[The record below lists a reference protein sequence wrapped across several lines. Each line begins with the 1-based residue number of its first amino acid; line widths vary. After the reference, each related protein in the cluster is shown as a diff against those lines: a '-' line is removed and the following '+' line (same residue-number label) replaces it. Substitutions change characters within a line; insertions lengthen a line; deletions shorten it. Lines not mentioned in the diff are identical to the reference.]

1 MGYQL
6 GVDLGTTYTAAAV
19 HRDGKVE
26 MCTLG
31 SASPVMPSVV
41 LLRADGEVL
50 EGEVAVRRGLAEPT
64 RVAREFKRRLGDPA
78 PLVLGGTPYGAE
90 ALMGHLLR
98 NVLATVTE
106 REGSPPDRVVLT
118 HPANFGPYKLDMMRE
133 VARLAGCDLDTTVFI
148 TEPEAAALSYAARNR
163 VEPGEI
169 VAVYDFGGGTFDAA
183 LVRRT
188 DQGFSL
194 IGKPEGMERF
204 GGIDID
210 AAIVSHVDQSLGGAI
225 ARLDTDDIEAQ
236 AAVSRLRDDC
246 RQAKE
251 ALSGDTDTSI
261 TVSVPGTQTNVRLT
275 RQELEDMVRPR
286 LRETVEALHRAVR
299 SAGLTMSE
307 ISRILLVG
315 GSSRIPLVSET
326 LQRDTGRP
334 VAVDAH
340 PKFAIAMGAAG
351 YQAST
356 SAAAPAGPT
365 LATQPGAP
373 PRKPDPL
380 SAESAMPNPG
390 GLPTLAAPS
399 AAAPPPAPRVAPAVP
414 PPGAPPGRPASS
426 PPPPPSA
433 PPAPPSVPPSVPMSA
448 PAAGSSSRKRTG
460 VLIGAGVALVAA
472 IGVGAALALGGG
484 GDAAPDNTEETR
496 PRRTDPPQTDPST
509 TIEDTTTVAGP
520 PEETMSIAQINASVV
535 TPADI
540 AADWVQVQFVPSTET
555 ALCGQTLPN
564 TAEVV
569 GGSAF
574 QRTVNGQA
582 QALVNDIESYAS
594 SAEAIENFQTFRSIL
609 STCPSFDLTDP
620 TTGAVVTAF
629 VQFFDDT
636 PQPGC
641 EGAASIRLD
650 SESADAPLATS
661 FFALQVCGANAISTR
676 LDLPSFPD
684 ALPEDLRNE
693 WINSLIAATDRVV
706 AISKFDGTGGGTTD
720 TIPPGIVTRENFLDL
735 LSISAGIEVTQE
747 MKDCFLAQTTE
758 LTQADLDAALGADPP
773 EDVSTTIGAALV
785 LCEVPL
791 EV

>member
-1 MGYQL
+1 VGYQL

-98 NVLATVTE
+98 NVLATVTA
-106 REGSPPDRVVLT
+106 REGAAPDRVVLT

-133 VARLAGCDLDTTVFI
+133 VARLAGCDLDATVFI

-163 VEPGEI
+163 VEPGQI

-188 DQGFSL
+188 ESGFSL

-225 ARLDTDDIEAQ
+225 ARLDTDDVDAQ

-286 LRETVEALHRAVR
+286 LRETVEALQRAVR

-315 GSSRIPLVSET
+315 GSSRIPLVAET

-351 YQAST
+351 YQAD
-356 SAAAPAGPT
+356 APASATATGAESPVLPT
-365 LATQPGAP
+365 LATQPVAP
-373 PRKPDPL
+373 PPKPEPL
-380 SAESAMPNPG
+380 SAESVMPMPA
-390 GLPTLAAPS
+390 GLPSLASGPSSSTPTVAPSGAPAGRPPEAPPPPPPQVPPARTGAPPPAPS
-399 AAAPPPAPRVAPAVP
+399 AAAPP
-414 PPGAPPGRPASS
+414 
-426 PPPPPSA
+426 
-433 PPAPPSVPPSVPMSA
+433 
-448 PAAGSSSRKRTG
+448 RKRKG
-460 VLIGAGVALVAA
+460 ALIGAGIAVAA
-472 IGVGAALALGGG
+472 ALGVGGVLALGGG
-484 GDAAPDNTEETR
+484 DGASPERTDESR
-496 PRRTDPPQTDPST
+496 PRRTDPPETDPST
-509 TIEDTTTVAGP
+509 TVEEPTTTAGP
-520 PEETMSIAQINASVV
+520 VEETMSIEQINASVV
-535 TPADI
+535 TSADI
-540 AADWVQVQFVPSTET
+540 AADWVQVQFVPSGN
-555 ALCGQTLPN
+555 AAICGQTLPN
-564 TAEVV
+564 TAEVA

-574 QRTVNGQA
+574 QRTVNGQQ
-582 QALVNDIESYAS
+582 QALVNDIESYAT
-594 SAEAIENFQTFRSIL
+594 SAQAIENFQTLRSIL
-609 STCPSFDLTDP
+609 TNCPSFDLTDP
-620 TTGAVVTAF
+620 ASGAVITTF

-636 PQPGC
+636 PQPSC
-641 EGAASIRLD
+641 QGAASIRLD
-650 SESADAPLATS
+650 SESGGTALSTS
-661 FFALQVCGANAISTR
+661 FFALQVCGANMISTR
-676 LDLPSFPD
+676 LDLPPFPD
-684 ALPEDLRNE
+684 ALPDDLRNE
-693 WINSLIAATDRVV
+693 WIGSLLASTDRVV
-706 AISKFDGTGGGTTD
+706 AISQFEGTGGGGGTSD
-720 TIPPGIVTRENFLDL
+720 TVPSGIVTRENFLDL
-735 LSISAGIEVTQE
+735 LSIGAGIEVTQE
-747 MKDCFLAQTTE
+747 MEDCFVQQTSD
-758 LTQADLDAALGADPP
+758 LTQDDFDAALSDSPP
-773 EDVSTTIGAALV
+773 DDVTTAIGLALV
-785 LCEVPL
+785 VCKVPL

>member
-31 SASPVMPSVV
+31 SSSPVMPSVV

-98 NVLATVTE
+98 NVLATVTA
-106 REGSPPDRVVLT
+106 REGAAPDRVVLT

-188 DQGFSL
+188 GEGFSL

-225 ARLDTDDIEAQ
+225 GRLDNDDIEAQ

-315 GSSRIPLVSET
+315 GSSRMPLVAET

-351 YQAST
+351 HHAT
-356 SAAAPAGPT
+356 APDAVSAAPV
-365 LATQPGAP
+365 
-373 PRKPDPL
+373 
-380 SAESAMPNPG
+380 
-390 GLPTLAAPS
+390 LPTPASQP
-399 AAAPPPAPRVAPAVP
+399 AAPPPTLEGLPSMSSTPPAHAPTAP
-414 PPGAPPGRPASS
+414 PPGPPANQPATT

-433 PPAPPSVPPSVPMSA
+433 PPTRPAPSAPGEA
-448 PAAGSSSRKRTG
+448 PAAGTPPRKRKG
-460 VLIGAGVALVAA
+460 VLIGAGIAVAA
-472 IGVGAALALGGG
+472 ALGVGGVLAFGG
-484 GDAAPDNTEETR
+484 GDEATPDRTDETR
-496 PRRTDPPQTDPST
+496 PRRTDPPETDP
-509 TIEDTTTVAGP
+509 TTTVEEPTTTATDG
-520 PEETMSIAQINASVV
+520 PEETMSIEQINASVV
-535 TPADI
+535 TSADI
-540 AADWVQVQFVPSTET
+540 AADWVQVQFVPSTDT
-555 ALCGQTLPN
+555 ALCGQNLPN

-574 QRTVNGQA
+574 QRTVNGQP

-609 STCPSFDLTDP
+609 SACPSFDLTDP
-620 TTGAVVTAF
+620 STGAVITTF

-641 EGAASIRLD
+641 QGASSIRLD
-650 SESADAPLATS
+650 SESDGVDVASS

-676 LDLPSFPD
+676 LDLPPLPD
-684 ALPEDLRNE
+684 ALSDDLADE
-693 WINSLIAATDRVV
+693 WFGSLVAATDRVV
-706 AISKFDGTGGGTTD
+706 AISQFEGTDSGGGTD
-720 TIPPGIVTRENFLDL
+720 TIPPGVVTRENFLDL
-735 LSISAGIEVTQE
+735 LSIGAGIEITQE
-747 MKDCFLAQTTE
+747 MKDCFLAETTE
-758 LTQADLDAALGADPP
+758 LTQADFDAALGADPP
-773 EDVSTTIGAALV
+773 DDVTTAIGAAL
-785 LCEVPL
+785 LICEVPL
-791 EV
+791 DV